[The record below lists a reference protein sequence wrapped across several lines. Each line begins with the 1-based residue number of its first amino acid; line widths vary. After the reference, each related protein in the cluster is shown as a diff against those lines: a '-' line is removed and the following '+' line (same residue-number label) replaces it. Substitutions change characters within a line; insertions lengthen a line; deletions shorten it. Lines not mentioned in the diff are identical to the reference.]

1 MVAYLRKS
9 SWTFL
14 VNNYLLTLLLKS
26 ATKLI
31 QTRSTQFDQTNKR
44 MNKHHILNTIK
55 FIGKSILVLLT
66 GILIF
71 AYSIALIEKIQRPT
85 FKNLPTNEFVIIGI
99 ILLILIFVNLK
110 WVFGIF
116 KTKLNE
122 K

>member
-1 MVAYLRKS
+1 
-9 SWTFL
+9 
-14 VNNYLLTLLLKS
+14 
-26 ATKLI
+26 
-31 QTRSTQFDQTNKR
+31 
-44 MNKHHILNTIK
+44 MNKPQILNTIK

-71 AYSIALIEKIQRPT
+71 AYSVALIEKIKRPT

-99 ILLILIFVNLK
+99 ILLILIFINLK

-116 KTKLNE
+116 KTRPNE

>member
-1 MVAYLRKS
+1 
-9 SWTFL
+9 
-14 VNNYLLTLLLKS
+14 
-26 ATKLI
+26 
-31 QTRSTQFDQTNKR
+31 

-71 AYSIALIEKIQRPT
+71 AYSIALIEKIQHPS

>member
-1 MVAYLRKS
+1 
-9 SWTFL
+9 
-14 VNNYLLTLLLKS
+14 
-26 ATKLI
+26 
-31 QTRSTQFDQTNKR
+31 
-44 MNKHHILNTIK
+44 MNKTQILDTIK

-85 FKNLPTNEFVIIGI
+85 FKNLPTNEFIIIGI
-99 ILLILIFVNLK
+99 ILFVLIFINLK

-116 KTKLNE
+116 KTNPNE